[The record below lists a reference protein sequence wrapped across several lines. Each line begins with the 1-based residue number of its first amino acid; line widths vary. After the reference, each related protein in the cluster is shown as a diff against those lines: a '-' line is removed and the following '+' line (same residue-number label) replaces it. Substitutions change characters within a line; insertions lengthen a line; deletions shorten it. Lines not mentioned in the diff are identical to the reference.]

1 MRPAFTA
8 HRYMSTWMLVDI
20 FVLLLDVLL
29 LLGVK
34 VMLPKYPSGF
44 DRYVKLL
51 RLCRFVRV
59 ARMHKVKTLTTFAYN
74 GMFTE
79 GIRSLTRL
87 SRPVLVMLIINH
99 NIAWVWYGVAQY
111 RSHGANT
118 WLVQHDL
125 QDDTR
130 FYIYVTCM
138 HWSLSQFTLA
148 TNNIAPSN
156 AIERLFACGVVCFAL
171 LYFSSFISSVT
182 NVVHQLR
189 MLGAAEA
196 KSQANL
202 RAFISRKAISV
213 SLGRQLQRYCKGQ
226 WMIYFSLIIV

>member
-1 MRPAFTA
+1 
-8 HRYMSTWMLVDI
+8 ML
-20 FVLLLDVLL
+20 
-29 LLGVK
+29 
-34 VMLPKYPSGF
+34 
-44 DRYVKLL
+44 
-51 RLCRFVRV
+51 
-59 ARMHKVKTLTTFAYN
+59 
-74 GMFTE
+74 
-79 GIRSLTRL
+79 
-87 SRPVLVMLIINH
+87 
-99 NIAWVWYGVAQY
+99 
-111 RSHGANT
+111 GAAEAKSQA

-226 WMIYFSLIIV
+226 WMIYFSLINCLTMLELHSNHDSKQDMP